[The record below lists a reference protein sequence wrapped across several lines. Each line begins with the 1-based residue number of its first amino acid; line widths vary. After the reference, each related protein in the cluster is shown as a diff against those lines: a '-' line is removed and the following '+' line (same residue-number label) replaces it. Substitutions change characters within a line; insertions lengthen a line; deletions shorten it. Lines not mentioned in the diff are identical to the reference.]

1 MYESEMRREA
11 ICRTKNCNEHITW
24 NSDKAT
30 CPTCLKADKNSFTE
44 KGITKL
50 GTGKTLSKILNK
62 RLSLD

>member
-1 MYESEMRREA
+1 VGEDVKYLGYKEKDAMLLEKGF
-11 ICRTKNCNEHITW
+11 CRKTEN
-24 NSDKAT
+24 
-30 CPTCLKADKNSFTE
+30 KNSFTE